1 MSFNRNRKLPC
12 PILCRTS
19 SCQFNSASAANLF
32 PFPLNP
38 FLDLHAIFLVKS
50 LGAAIDLASLTIFST
65 PDVYVLCLSTEIANC
80 HAQSYAERQAVNS
93 TVQGSAADLVKKA
106 MLGGLHVF

>member
-1 MSFNRNRKLPC
+1 MLGKYLRRPPMVLTYPFFLQSA
-12 PILCRTS
+12 RTLS
-19 SCQFNSASAANLF
+19 IN
-32 PFPLNP
+32 
-38 FLDLHAIFLVKS
+38 FL
-50 LGAAIDLASLTIFST
+50 T
-65 PDVYVLCLSTEIANC
+65 PDIYVLCLSTEIANC

>member
-1 MSFNRNRKLPC
+1 M
-12 PILCRTS
+12 S
-19 SCQFNSASAANLF
+19 SCQFNSASTANIF

-38 FLDLHAIFLVKS
+38 FLDLRAIFLIKS
-50 LGAAIDLASLTIFST
+50 QSPAIDLSSLTILST
-65 PDVYVLCLSTEIANC
+65 TDIYVLCLSTEIANC

>member
-1 MSFNRNRKLPC
+1 M
-12 PILCRTS
+12 
-19 SCQFNSASAANLF
+19 
-32 PFPLNP
+32 
-38 FLDLHAIFLVKS
+38 IFLVKLQS
-50 LGAAIDLASLTIFST
+50 TAKALASLTIFST
-65 PDVYVLCLSTEIANC
+65 SDIYVLCFSTEIANC